1 MSVLRA
7 VRLRVST
14 NTLVYQSLTGELGAA
29 PGAIDNR
36 PLQLTDRRTRASK
49 RRYCYG
55 SSNSAPAV
63 RQRRSL
69 RAPDP
74 PLESKDE
81 EIHLDR
87 PLWYLH
93 H

>member
-7 VRLRVST
+7 VRLRVSN

-29 PGAIDNR
+29 PGALDNR
-36 PLQLTDRRTRASK
+36 LLQTTDRRIRVSK

-55 SSNSAPAV
+55 SSNRAPAV
-63 RQRRSL
+63 RQRCSL

-87 PLWYLH
+87 PFWYLNH
-93 H
+93 